1 MSSSQVSCWHS
12 LLRVVAAAKADHQV
26 VAVAV
31 EAVVHHKVDKEV
43 VKAVNRAVLQAV
55 KGGKEGHQVGKDRRA
70 KVNPVAKVAAQMA
83 KKARKRE
90 TKMMK
95 MTKNRLL
102 DHHLA

>member
-1 MSSSQVSCWHS
+1 M
-12 LLRVVAAAKADHQV
+12 AAKVDHQV
-26 VAVAV
+26 VVVVAGG
-31 EAVVHHKVDKEV
+31 AVVHHKADKEV

-55 KGGKEGHQVGKDRRA
+55 KGDKVGHQVGKDRRA